1 MTDLNNWLAHISSQ
15 HEQVIDMGLCR
26 MQDMVQRLDLACPA
40 PKVITV
46 AGTNGKGT
54 TATAIEALLLAHGL
68 SVGTTLS
75 PHINRF
81 NERIRISGVQA
92 SDAKICAAFAAVDA
106 VRRDLPLTYF
116 EFSALAALWCFKD
129 AAVDV
134 AILEIGLGG
143 RLDAFNVVD
152 ADIAV
157 ITSIGLDHQE
167 YLGDTRELIGAEK
180 AGILRAGQQQVI
192 LGADMPQSVFTAECD
207 SNISRIF

>member
-15 HEQVIDMGLCR
+15 HEQVIDMGLSR
-26 MQDMVQRLDLACPA
+26 MQDMLQRLDLACPA
-40 PKVITV
+40 SKVITI

-54 TATAIEALLLAHGL
+54 TATAIEALLLAHGV

-81 NERIRISGVQA
+81 NERIRISGAQA
-92 SDAKICAAFAAVDA
+92 SDAKICAAFAAVEA
-106 VRRDLPLTYF
+106 ARKDLPLTYF

-157 ITSIGLDHQE
+157 ITSIGPVSYTHLTLPTTP
-167 YLGDTRELIGAEK
+167 Y
-180 AGILRAGQQQVI
+180 V
-192 LGADMPQSVFTAECD
+192 
-207 SNISRIF
+207 